1 MKRSWITYPIKLSL
15 LLLVAV
21 LTACVTEDEE
31 DNGATAIVN
40 VGDNVPDFTL
50 YGSDGLEVISSSLKG
65 QPYILNFFDTRCK
78 DCQQLFP
85 VLQRIYDKYQGKV
98 PILNVPRSQSEEEVK
113 AYWDQE
119 RLSLPY
125 YTASDKDLY
134 YQFATSIVPRTY
146 VVDGSGKV
154 CLAFTDSPIADYETL
169 DKTLGRVVDEGAG
182 SRGDVNLSF
191 RIKVPALRNSIEEY
205 YFHNEYTISRL
216 EVYFF
221 ETETKKFFTK
231 AVITDLTKDDST
243 YDTEYDIIYL
253 FDNIRLR
260 ADKFDIFLIANYNY
274 GPDVAND
281 EEEFL
286 NMVDSITYNNG
297 VEANMPDKGPVMTNR
312 ATSLLAVDLIPWIN
326 KDYVLSVEMERV
338 MAKLMIGVS
347 QNTFQ
352 LKHNDKKYAE
362 INITNY
368 KFVNLNN
375 QYYLFQHK
383 DSIAEFSERTK
394 FTMPDNYGDYTE
406 KGDQYV
412 VDPLFYKKTPNAVD
426 ASVFNRYYT
435 SWFGAFSTEDFASMP
450 PADSYGYAY
459 VLENTSFKTSQKNGY
474 SPGIVFKAAV
484 TPVFVYLYDATQRKL
499 VEEYRP
505 EYWPK
510 TIYLYKYNF
519 YGSLQSVNIAGGLSL
534 DELETY
540 TDVQLK
546 EYGIK
551 QCKFNMG
558 VYETYYTYW
567 IQHRGSGDN
576 PMGPMEYG
584 IVRNNF
590 YRMIVAGVSGI
601 GNSSISSDVLR
612 DNYPNSY
619 ADVLVDFT
627 GQ

>member
-1 MKRSWITYPIKLSL
+1 MKRRWVTYSIELSL
-15 LLLVAV
+15 LLFVAV
-21 LTACVTEDEE
+21 LTACVTEEEE

-50 YGSDGLEVISSSLKG
+50 HGSDGLDVISSSLNG

-78 DCQQLFP
+78 DCQQLLP
-85 VLQRIYDKYQGKV
+85 VLQQIYDKYQGKV

-119 RLSLPY
+119 RLSLPF

-134 YQFATSIVPRTY
+134 YKFATSIVPRTY

-154 CLAFTDSPIADYETL
+154 CIAFTDSPIADYETL
-169 DKTLGRVVDEGAG
+169 DKTLGLIVDKDAD
-182 SRGDVNLSF
+182 SRGDVRLSF
-191 RIKVPALRNSIEEY
+191 RIKVPALRNSVEEY

-216 EVYFF
+216 EAYFF

-231 AVITDLTKDDST
+231 AVLSDLTKDDSA
-243 YDTEYDIIYL
+243 YDTEYDITYL

-260 ADKFDIFLIANYNY
+260 ADKYDIFLIANYDY
-274 GPDVAND
+274 GPDDVTD

-286 NMVDSITYNNG
+286 NMVDSITYHEG
-297 VEANMPDKGPVMTNR
+297 VEANMPEKGPIMTNH

-326 KDYVLSVEMERV
+326 KSYVLSVEMERV

-352 LKHNDKKYAE
+352 LKHDEKKYAE

-368 KFVNLNN
+368 KFVNLNR

-383 DSIAEFSERTK
+383 DSIAEFNGQPK
-394 FTMPDNYGDYTE
+394 FTIDNYGDYSE
-406 KGDQYV
+406 QGEQYV
-412 VDPLFYKKTPNAVD
+412 VDPFFYQKTLNTADAALFNNFY
-426 ASVFNRYYT
+426 R
-435 SWFGAFSTEDFASMP
+435 SWYGDFTTEDFASMP
-450 PADSYGYAY
+450 PSDSYGYAY
-459 VLENTSFKTSQKNGY
+459 VLENTSFKTCQKNGY

-510 TIYLYKYNF
+510 TVYLYKYNF
-519 YGSLQSVNIAGGLSL
+519 YGSIQAVNMASGLLL

-540 TDVQLK
+540 TDAQLK
-546 EYGIK
+546 NYGIK
-551 QCKFNMG
+551 QIKFNMG

-567 IQHRGSGDN
+567 IQHRCSSGN

-590 YRMIVAGVSGI
+590 YRMIVAGVSGL
-601 GNSSISSDVLR
+601 GNSCISPEVMR

-619 ADVLVDFT
+619 ADVIVDFS